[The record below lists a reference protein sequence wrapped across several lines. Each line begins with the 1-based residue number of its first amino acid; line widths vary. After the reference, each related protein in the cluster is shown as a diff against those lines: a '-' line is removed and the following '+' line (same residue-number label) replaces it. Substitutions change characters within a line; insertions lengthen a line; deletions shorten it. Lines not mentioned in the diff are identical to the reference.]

1 MELADL
7 SLHIEKHYIKRA
19 FGYKYF
25 NYKRGEIWA
34 VKMFE
39 YMGKEIFAKFGLP
52 VPKGRMVSNPDEA
65 AQVAREIGGP
75 VVVKA
80 QVLSGKRGKAGGIKF
95 ADNPEDARV
104 AAQELL
110 GMTIQGLRVNIL
122 LVEEKLKID
131 KELYLSITLDGAAK
145 KPVLIASSHGGMDIE
160 EVDEEYIIKK
170 YIDVELGMQGFIASD
185 VVRRMGIA
193 LNSPQGKELVQII
206 KSLYNVF
213 TEKDAELVEINPL
226 VINGKKAIAADA
238 KVTIDDEALY
248 RQLDLPRVE
257 ELTIIEKAAHDL
269 GLSFVELDGDIGV
282 MANGAGIT
290 MGTLD
295 ALTYY
300 GGKPANFL
308 DAGGGTG
315 EEGTAKALELI
326 LSRKPK
332 SIIINIFGGITRCDD
347 VANAFANV
355 KKKIGI
361 PVPVV
366 IRLVGTN
373 QEAGRAILKGAGI
386 EAYDFMED
394 AIKQAVE
401 LAK

>member
-1 MELADL
+1 
-7 SLHIEKHYIKRA
+7 
-19 FGYKYF
+19 
-25 NYKRGEIWA
+25 

-39 YMGKEIFAKFGLP
+39 YMGKKIFAEFGLP
-52 VPKGRMVSNPDEA
+52 VPRGRMVADPDDASQA
-65 AQVAREIGGP
+65 AKEIGAP
-75 VVVKA
+75 VVIKS

-95 ADNPEDARV
+95 SDTPEEAKL
-104 AAQELL
+104 AAKELFA
-110 GMTIQGLRVNIL
+110 MTIQGLPVNTL
-122 LVEEKLKID
+122 LVEEKLQID
-131 KELYLSITLDGAAK
+131 REFYLSITIDSAAK

-160 EVDEEYIIKK
+160 EVDEENIIKRH
-170 YIDVELGMQGFIASD
+170 IDVELGMQAFIASD
-185 VVRRMGIA
+185 VVRKMGIA
-193 LNSPQGKELVQII
+193 LNSPQGKELI
-206 KSLYNVF
+206 KVITTLYKVF
-213 TEKDAELVEINPL
+213 TEIDAELVEINPL
-226 VINGKKAIAADA
+226 VISGERIIAADS

-257 ELTIIEKAAHDL
+257 ERTATEKAAHDL

-295 ALTYY
+295 TVAYY
-300 GGKPANFL
+300 GGKSANFL

-326 LSRKPK
+326 LSRNPK
-332 SIIINIFGGITRCDD
+332 SIVINIFGGITRCDD
-347 VANAFANV
+347 VARAFASV
-355 KKKIGI
+355 KKNRGI

-373 QEAGRAILKGAGI
+373 QEAGRSILREVGI
-386 EAYDFMED
+386 DAYDFMQD
-394 AIKQAVE
+394 AIKKAVE